1 LNLLPIPVLDGGHLF
16 FMAIEL
22 VTGREVKLR
31 WREMAQQVG
40 FTLLILLMIFVFLM
54 DIERLDIRFI
64 SDFIKKITG

>member
-1 LNLLPIPVLDGGHLF
+1 
-16 FMAIEL
+16 MAIEL
-22 VTGREVKLR
+22 VTGKEVKLR

-64 SDFIKKITG
+64 SDLIRKITG